1 MELLIGVG
9 ALFLWNQ
16 RDKNVIVSV
25 WKQTDMFPRVVWFWF
40 EATSYKP
47 VTNCGCLKQKTEC
60 EKVWIRNKNKNAHP
74 FGQWCFDHSVQTHT
88 QDLCH
93 NHYKGYP
100 CALHFV
106 HYYSVCLSLFNS
118 KIVVFFFFFWWIQ
131 WVLIV
136 GGLRAVLLQFHAYR
150 GDVNRLWT
158 CECDYR
164 PSCFERNFYL

>member
-88 QDLCH
+88 QDLNH

-118 KIVVFFFFFWWIQ
+118 KIVVFFFFLLVNTMGVNCWWFACGTTSTQ
-131 WVLIV
+131 C
-136 GGLRAVLLQFHAYR
+136 LQ

-158 CECDYR
+158 SESDCR
-164 PSCFERNFYL
+164 PSCFERNLFI

>member
-88 QDLCH
+88 QDLNH

-118 KIVVFFFFFWWIQ
+118 KIVVFFFLCFYAFSIFYFFKKHRNRGRQ
-131 WVLIV
+131 VLWSTRTKDIEV
-136 GGLRAVLLQFHAYR
+136 
-150 GDVNRLWT
+150 
-158 CECDYR
+158 
-164 PSCFERNFYL
+164 FEMKTLKA